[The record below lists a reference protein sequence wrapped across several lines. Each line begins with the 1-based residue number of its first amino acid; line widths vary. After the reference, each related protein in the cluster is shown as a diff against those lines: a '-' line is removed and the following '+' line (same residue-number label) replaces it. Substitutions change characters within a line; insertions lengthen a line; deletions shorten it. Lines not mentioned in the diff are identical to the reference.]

1 MLSLIFVNCFINADT
16 SGVAAKSGS
25 EANIPFRIYFV
36 TLMRH
41 VFNIVTSNEYECC
54 GSLG

>member
-1 MLSLIFVNCFINADT
+1 VNCFINADT